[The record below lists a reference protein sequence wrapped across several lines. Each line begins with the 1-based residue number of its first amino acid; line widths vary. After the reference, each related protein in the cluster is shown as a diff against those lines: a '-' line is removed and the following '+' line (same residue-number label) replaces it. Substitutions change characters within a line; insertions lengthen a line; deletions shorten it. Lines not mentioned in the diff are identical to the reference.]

1 MSKQNRRN
9 SGSTIP
15 LILFASGIVLI
26 LAAAI
31 WTFQQGASPAGSGAQ
46 VLPTTNPAMIPLPG
60 IARVS
65 VEEARAAYEQGEAV
79 FLDVRN
85 QESYA
90 ESHVPG
96 AILMAE
102 SEVGQRL
109 GELDPEKW
117 VITY

>member
-1 MSKQNRRN
+1 MSRQNRRN
-9 SGSTIP
+9 PNSTIP
-15 LILFASGIVLI
+15 LILFAAGVVFI
-26 LAAAI
+26 LAAVI
-31 WTFQQGASPAGSGAQ
+31 WTIQQGGTPARSVAEA
-46 VLPTTNPAMIPLPG
+46 PANTNPAAVPLPG

-65 VEEARAAYEQGEAV
+65 VEEARAAYEGGEAV

-85 QESYA
+85 EEGYA

-96 AILMAE
+96 AILMPE
-102 SEVGQRL
+102 WEVGERL